1 MLRADII
8 ITITIWTFI
17 FEMNQETHLEYKLMA
32 GPDIGSL
39 HGREIWQKLQSLIPH
54 LQPFKAK
61 LDLSKDIWF
70 TIYHLLYQTLSIYVL
85 T

>member
-32 GPDIGSL
+32 GPDISSL
-39 HGREIWQKLQSLIPH
+39 RGREIWQKLPSLILH
-54 LQPFKAK
+54 LQSFKAK